1 MKFCNFLY
9 LNKVNESVSCNVSQ
23 FFFLNVSLFSMFRDF
38 FFHISFFNIRMP
50 KVSSKK
56 QKEPSN
62 EPLKKNES
70 LLLLHKKK
78 RFV

>member
-1 MKFCNFLY
+1 MKFVIFLY
-9 LNKVNESVSCNVSQ
+9 LNKVNESVSCNISQ
-23 FFFLNVSLFSMFRDF
+23 FFLNVSLFQF